1 MHRPSIDLTNSW
13 GHQVMGTGWTA
24 LRLQR
29 FGIWNED
36 VCARFPQTVKVRQML
51 LDGYVCFG

>member
-1 MHRPSIDLTNSW
+1 
-13 GHQVMGTGWTA
+13 MGAGWTA

-36 VCARFPQTVKVRQML
+36 VCARFPQTVKVSFFGL
-51 LDGYVCFG
+51 VGVVVYYIFSVSFVCV